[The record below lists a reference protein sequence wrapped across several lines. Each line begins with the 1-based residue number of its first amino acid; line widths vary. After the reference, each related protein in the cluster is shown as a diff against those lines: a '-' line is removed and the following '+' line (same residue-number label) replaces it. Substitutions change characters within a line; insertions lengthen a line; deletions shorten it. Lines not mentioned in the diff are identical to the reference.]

1 MAYVRNHSGLRA
13 LKSALTKPVWR
24 DGVKVIWLYGPT
36 GRGKSHLLATI
47 ARSPGVDAYW
57 KPTGAWFE
65 GYSGELYIF
74 MDDFRAGDMQFSDL
88 LKLCDKFPLRVP
100 IKGSSAWVEAVYV
113 FITTPQEPEIT
124 YNEHE
129 DIGQLM
135 RRIDY
140 IIEVPDFNKYEFKKG
155 NVETFIQD
163 FEMCK
168 DLLQPPEPEPEQV
181 QDMDEE
187 EEGSQAVPIELD

>member
-1 MAYVRNHSGLRA
+1 MAFVRNHSGLRA
-13 LKSALTKPVWR
+13 LKSALTKPIWR
-24 DGVKVIWLYGPT
+24 DNIKVVWLYGPT

-47 ARSPGVDAYW
+47 ARTPGVDAYW

-65 GYSGELYIF
+65 GYSGEPFIF

-88 LKLCDKFPLRVP
+88 LKLCDKFPVRVP
-100 IKGSSAWVEAVYV
+100 IKGSSAMMAADKI
-113 FITTPQEPEIT
+113 FITTPQEPEVT

-140 IIEVPDFNKYEFKKG
+140 IISVQEFNNYDFKKG
-155 NVETFIQD
+155 TVANFIED
-163 FEMCK
+163 FKMCK
-168 DLLQPPEPEPEQV
+168 DLLQPQV

-187 EEGSQAVPIELD
+187 EEGSQEVPIEIDSD